1 MDLLIRREVPS
12 DRKIIYSLIKDS
24 FKDIEISD
32 HQEQDLVE
40 RLRKSDAFVPEL
52 SLVAESNGEIIGY
65 ILLTIINI
73 ISDNDSHTSLA
84 LAPVAVRPDYQN
96 KGIGTDLIHA
106 AHKAAKELGYDSII
120 VLGHKDYYP
129 RFGYK
134 RCSEFGIK
142 LPFDVPEEYCM
153 ALELKKGALQ
163 NCQGTVAYDN
173 AFYE

>member
-1 MDLLIRREVPS
+1 MDLIIRQEIPS
-12 DRKIIYSLIKDS
+12 DRKIIYTLIKDS

-40 RLRKSDAFVPEL
+40 RLRQSDSFIPQL
-52 SLVAESNGEIIGY
+52 SLVAEANGEIVGY
-65 ILLTIINI
+65 ILLTKISIITDG
-73 ISDNDSHTSLA
+73 SSHTSLA
-84 LAPVAVRPDYQN
+84 LAPVAVRPDHQN
-96 KGIGTDLIHA
+96 KGIGADLILSS
-106 AHKAAKELGYDSII
+106 HKAAKDLGYDSVI

-134 RCSEFGIK
+134 KCSEFGIK

-153 ALELKKGALQ
+153 ALELKEGALR